1 MLANKLRP
9 SPASKRGLSD
19 APLGKIFVYD
29 TQEAVCLGNFAP
41 LCKIFV
47 YDTQGAVC
55 FWSMG
60 GHVTQVRMSG
70 FL

>member
-29 TQEAVCLGNFAP
+29 TQ
-41 LCKIFV
+41 
-47 YDTQGAVC
+47 GAVC

-60 GHVTQVRMSG
+60 GHMTQVRMSG